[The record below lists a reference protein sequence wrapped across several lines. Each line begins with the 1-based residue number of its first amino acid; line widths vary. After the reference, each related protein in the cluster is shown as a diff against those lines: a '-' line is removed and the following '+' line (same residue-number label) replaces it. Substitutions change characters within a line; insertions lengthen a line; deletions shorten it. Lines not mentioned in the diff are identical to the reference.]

1 MEVLSLCLQIFIARN
16 IDVSLG
22 TIRQILSVKGKNIL
36 AALIAFIEVLI
47 WFYVAKEALNA
58 GLDNFLIP
66 IFYAAG
72 YASGTFIG
80 GSLATKYI
88 NCVIGFNIIFED
100 FNKNIE
106 KEIKEAG
113 FGMTIIDIED
123 TVEGHD
129 KKMVYIQTNNKKT
142 KKLINLIKKLDSKAF
157 IVSNE
162 TKFIQN
168 GFIK

>member
-1 MEVLSLCLQIFIARN
+1 MEVLLLCLQIFIARN
-16 IDVSLG
+16 IDVGLG

-36 AALIAFIEVLI
+36 AALIAFIEVFI
-47 WFYVAKEALNA
+47 WFNIAREALNTR
-58 GLDNFLIP
+58 LDNILIP

-80 GSLATKYI
+80 GTLAKKHI
-88 NCVIGFNIIFED
+88 NCVIGFNIIFEN

-123 TVEGHD
+123 TAKGHD

-142 KKLINLIKKLDSKAF
+142 KKLINLIKDLDPKAF